1 MVPLVER
8 GLEPKGGGGSTC
20 LEASEHSVPLE
31 AACLLGGDPGGQ
43 EEIMGA
49 LRLDK
54 VPHGGV
60 SLEPGVPGLL
70 HLHPHAP
77 LLALRLNT

>member
-8 GLEPKGGGGSTC
+8 GLEPNGGGGSTC
-20 LEASEHSVPLE
+20 LEANEHSVPLE

-54 VPHGGV
+54 VPHSGV
-60 SLEPGVPGLL
+60 SLDPGVRVCSTYSHTLL
-70 HLHPHAP
+70 TLQSG
-77 LLALRLNT
+77 